1 MEEYY
6 VVVVKKLI
14 SALMSMALIMSLCMG
29 SVVFADDTT
38 IDSTK
43 KGSIAIHKYDMTA
56 AGDDSVDTDS
66 FVSDGKKNSAAE
78 DALKKYAIKGV
89 EFTYIKVGDIVQDE
103 DNGVISLK

>member
-43 KGSIAIHKYDMTA
+43 KGSITIHK
-56 AGDDSVDTDS
+56 
-66 FVSDGKKNSAAE
+66 
-78 DALKKYAIKGV
+78 
-89 EFTYIKVGDIVQDE
+89 
-103 DNGVISLK
+103 

>member
-43 KGSIAIHKYDMTA
+43 REALLYTSMT
-56 AGDDSVDTDS
+56 
-66 FVSDGKKNSAAE
+66 
-78 DALKKYAIKGV
+78 
-89 EFTYIKVGDIVQDE
+89 
-103 DNGVISLK
+103 